1 MNREP
6 ENERLLTDVLSEAAP
21 ADFREALL
29 GETLRLARQRRQFR
43 QARRVCGVLAVL
55 AVAAIVI
62 VRSLP
67 QRSVKPQPSSASY
80 QLVRSQPLSAG
91 QIVVTRPFAPQQIVA
106 SVETASVVHTTPDS
120 GGFREIGDDELLAIA
135 PQPAALVRRGPHEV
149 ELVLV
154 KPDDQKESP
163 VN

>member
-21 ADFREALL
+21 ADFREAML

-43 QARRVCGVLAVL
+43 QARQVGGVLAVL

-67 QRSVKPQPSSASY
+67 QRLVKPQPSIASY
-80 QLVRSQPLSAG
+80 QLVQSQPLSAG
-91 QIVVTRPFAPQQIVA
+91 QIVATRPFAAQQIVA
-106 SVETASVVHTTPDS
+106 SVETASFVHTIPGS
-120 GGFREIGDDELLAIA
+120 GGFREIGDDELLAMA
-135 PQPAALVRRGPHEV
+135 PQPAALVRRGPHEA

-154 KPDDQKESP
+154 KQDVQQESP

>member
-6 ENERLLTDVLSEAAP
+6 KNERLLTDVLSEAAP

-29 GETLRLARQRRQFR
+29 GETLRLARRRRRFR
-43 QARRVCGVLAVL
+43 QGQRVCGVLAVL

-67 QRSVKPQPSSASY
+67 QHSIKPQPSSASY
-80 QLVRSQPLSAG
+80 QLVQSQPLSAG
-91 QIVVTRPFAPQQIVA
+91 QIVVTRSFAPHQIVG
-106 SVETASVVHTTPDS
+106 SVETVSIVHTIPDS

-135 PQPAALVRRGPHEV
+135 PQPAALIRRGPHEA

-154 KPDDQKESP
+154 NPDDQKDFP
-163 VN
+163 FN